1 MNPADATR
9 EIGWNISAI
18 WLMYV
23 LLAPTLVV
31 AGYGLWRHIRLWR
44 CGQPALRFDC
54 PVKRLAMLFKHALLQ
69 MRTALDTW
77 IVETGDLGQRLEPPE
92 VVTPF
97 EKEMHDWFGT
107 PEWYQTTR

>member
-23 LLAPTLVV
+23 LLAPTMAV

-44 CGQPALRFDC
+44 CGQPALRFDR
-54 PVKRLAMLFKHALLQ
+54 PVERLAGLVKHALLQ
-69 MRTALDTW
+69 MRTARQS
-77 IVETGDLGQRLEPPE
+77 G
-92 VVTPF
+92 
-97 EKEMHDWFGT
+97 KCCS
-107 PEWYQTTR
+107 QTQG